1 MCVALGCEMGF
12 GDNFRARAN
21 ECVEAAGRVA
31 DPESKLVLLDLAQ
44 RWLGLA
50 GQIAAIAD
58 RHGLRGDALLDHP
71 DMTSGGS
78 P

>member
-1 MCVALGCEMGF
+1 MAS
-12 GDNFRARAN
+12 GDNCRARAN
-21 ECVEAAGRVA
+21 ECVVAAGVVA
-31 DPESKLVLLDLAQ
+31 DPKSKLVLLDLAQ

-58 RHGLRGDALLDHP
+58 RHGLRGDALLDHQ